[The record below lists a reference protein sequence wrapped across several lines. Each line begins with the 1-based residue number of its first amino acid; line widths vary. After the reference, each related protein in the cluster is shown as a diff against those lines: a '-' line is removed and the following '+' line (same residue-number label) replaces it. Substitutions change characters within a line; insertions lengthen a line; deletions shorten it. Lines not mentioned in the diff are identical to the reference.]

1 MSNISL
7 IFPSTNYSNSANAPA
22 LVLFIHIFGL
32 LYRALPGD
40 LQFISSNYTAQ
51 AGMNLTHFSLP

>member
-22 LVLFIHIFGL
+22 LVLFLHLFGL
-32 LYRALPGD
+32 LYRALSGD
-40 LQFISSNYTAQ
+40 LQFISSAQ
-51 AGMNLTHFSLP
+51 AGLNLTHFSLP